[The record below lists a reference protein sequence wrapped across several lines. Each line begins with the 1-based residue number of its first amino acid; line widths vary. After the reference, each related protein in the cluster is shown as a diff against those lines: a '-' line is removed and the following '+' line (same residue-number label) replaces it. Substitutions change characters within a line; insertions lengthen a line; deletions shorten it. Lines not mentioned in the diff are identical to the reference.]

1 MKYLKRLIL
10 IFLVLSN
17 VFITSSCWNYRE
29 VEMLNIVMGM
39 AIDRDIIHNKY
50 NITIEVASPKLGDQ
64 QSKIQSEI
72 YTSEGT
78 TILDAIRNFIKV
90 SGKRSFF
97 GHTEVLI
104 ISKYIGEKDISSLI
118 DWVTRDDETRGNL
131 FILISKEESAK
142 EILET
147 GHTKEGIRSDILM
160 DALKN
165 KDSISKYPKTELGDV
180 VNNFSFEGNAILVPL
195 VDLKKNKGEALLE
208 INGSAILKY
217 DKIIGYLNE
226 DETRDALWVGGYL
239 KRGALVVEDIAN
251 TNKYITFSVYS
262 NHTKLKPVYL
272 NEKLTMNVYVKTEV
286 DIAEIEGNLSFQ
298 DENVKEAIKK
308 DTERV
313 IRKRLE
319 YIIKKVQNNYKSD
332 IFTFGNKIEIAYPK
346 LWKKIKSNW
355 EEKFVT
361 LPVEVT
367 VDLNIRG
374 SATKSKPVKGGA

>member
-50 NITIEVASPKLGDQ
+50 IITIEVASPKLADQ

-262 NHTKLKPVYL
+262 NHTKLKPVYS